1 MDNFGP
7 PFPSPQNTLHL
18 LVALINGLL
27 LQFSALPQSSALPPM
42 LPAVWSLHRVP
53 AWPQLS
59 TVGLVGRAPPSWL
72 VWCIYSGSGLSCR
85 RAKGARLM
93 QRSLALCRLQLPFLC
108 ESSLWQCASIYPRI
122 RSAGPLAWLARN
134 SSILGANCRALFFI
148 HVLDHS
154 YWVLKSLSAGKPGW
168 WRQVLMRVAFSS
180 FSCSS
185 MNSICW
191 SRLANKGQSS
201 CCSHFRNMLSS
212 RAADMPSKIGRTH
225 GLVVEPR
232 PRAHR
237 KAKAKMSASTKQ
249 NSDKHISGAKATGVH
264 QAFTNG
270 YQGGPSSIL

>member
-1 MDNFGP
+1 MDTFGP

-93 QRSLALCRLQLPFLC
+93 QRSLALCRQQLPFRC

-168 WRQVLMRVAFSS
+168 WRQVLMRVAFFFVFMQLDELDLLIPASEQGP
-180 FSCSS
+180 
-185 MNSICW
+185 IIV
-191 SRLANKGQSS
+191 
-201 CCSHFRNMLSS
+201 LSS
-212 RAADMPSKIGRTH
+212 RAADIPSKIGRTY

-237 KAKAKMSASTKQ
+237 PKKQQRCQRGPNRIPTSIYLEHRPLASI
-249 NSDKHISGAKATGVH
+249 KHSLMDTR
-264 QAFTNG
+264 
-270 YQGGPSSIL
+270 GGPSSIL